1 MDEFCIVVSLPALSP
16 GAGRATGGQ
25 RERDYGSCCHVLFSG
40 WEMFRTL
47 SCFLSALS
55 W

>member
-1 MDEFCIVVSLPALSP
+1 MDKFCIVVSLPALSHRP
-16 GAGRATGGQ
+16 VSEGQ

-40 WEMFRTL
+40 RELFFRIP